1 VALASVSRDYGSQ
14 EEQHLLEGEED
25 TIMVAFPV
33 SRKEKMVSLRLH
45 MLKSLI
51 CIIMLFFVE
60 APGLWTLVMNLQSI
74 SLTSYTFS

>member
-1 VALASVSRDYGSQ
+1 MALASVSRDYGSQ
-14 EEQHLLEGEED
+14 EEQHLEGEED